1 MINRKTIQAL
11 LTVPFISFSMAAW
24 SEPVEITTQYAT
36 QALMEYSEQVEECA
50 RQRKVI
56 PASTL
61 RELNASEEEL
71 RLVLTY
77 QAARSTLECSR
88 SEMADLLLYTAV
100 LQNIAPQM
108 ASELQEGMYL
118 VTHDALTLLRRE
130 EEYKA
135 LSVSLRMAVESI
147 PELQTPFDLA
157 GTARALGL

>member
-1 MINRKTIQAL
+1 MISRKTIQAI

-24 SEPVEITTQYAT
+24 SEPIEITTQYAN
-36 QALMEYSEQVEECA
+36 QALVEYSEQVEECA

-56 PASTL
+56 PAATL
-61 RELNASEEEL
+61 GELNASEEEL

-88 SEMADLLLYTAV
+88 SEMAELLLYTAV

-135 LSVSLRMAVESI
+135 LPATLRTAVESI
-147 PELQTPFDLA
+147 PELQAPFDLA
-157 GTARALGL
+157 GTARASGL